1 MRIAALAL
9 GVLLVWV
16 PCAGVWADD
25 AAALSRQLG
34 VIQTDILRTQQQL
47 SQARGRS
54 GQLEGEL
61 REVELALVQAQQD
74 LASTQATL
82 EGLRAK
88 VQRLTQQQRE
98 QTQALQTQRAHLAQQ
113 LERSYLLQREHRLKL
128 LLQQQDPQR
137 MARLLVY
144 YEYFHQARLAQM
156 AHGHSLLSALEQ
168 TLTSLQQTQ
177 HDQQQQLQIQ
187 TALHQR
193 LATQRAQRT
202 EVLAEL
208 RQEIQ
213 HSGQQLRRL
222 QENERHLER
231 LLRELEQVLADI
243 PADVSAGP
251 AFAKLKGRLPWPVAG
266 PIRTAFGASRQ
277 EGISLSAQGVV
288 LEVPAGTRVR
298 AIHAGRV
305 AFAQWMHGF
314 GLLLI
319 LDHGEGYM
327 SLYAHNHRLQHDT
340 GAWVQAG
347 EVIAYSG
354 DTGGL
359 STPGL
364 YFEIR
369 HQGRPVNPA
378 QWCRSNPDAT
388 Q

>member
-1 MRIAALAL
+1 MGVYAL
-9 GVLLVWV
+9 VLCV
-16 PCAGVWADD
+16 PLLCAPVRAED
-25 AAALSRQLG
+25 AAALTRQLDA
-34 VIQTDILRTQQQL
+34 VQNDILRTQQQL

-54 GQLEGEL
+54 GQLEREL
-61 REVELALVQAQQD
+61 RDVELALAQAHQD
-74 LASTQATL
+74 LARTQATL
-82 EGLRAK
+82 EKLGQN
-88 VQRLTQQQRE
+88 VQTLTQQQRQ
-98 QTQALQTQRAHLAQQ
+98 QTQALHTQRAQLAQQ

-137 MARLLVY
+137 MARLLAY
-144 YEYFHQARLAQM
+144 YDYFHQARMAQM
-156 AHGHSLLSALEQ
+156 ARSQSLLRELEQTLTALEQ
-168 TLTSLQQTQ
+168 TLSARQE
-177 HDQQQQLQIQ
+177 QLQIE

-193 LATQRAQRT
+193 LSTQRTQRT
-202 EVLAEL
+202 QVLAEL

-222 QENERHLER
+222 QDNERHLER

-243 PADVSAGP
+243 PADVSVGT

-266 PIRTAFGASRQ
+266 PMRSAFGASRQ
-277 EGISLSAQGVV
+277 EGITLSAQGVV
-288 LEVPAGTRVR
+288 LDVPTGTAVR

-327 SLYAHNHRLQHDT
+327 SLYAHNHRLEHDT

-347 EVIAYSG
+347 EVITHSG

-359 STPGL
+359 GSPGL

-378 QWCRSNPDAT
+378 QWCHSNPDSRR
-388 Q
+388 